1 MGQLVEKATVVVKII
16 NDDKKES
23 MECFHLILS
32 TEDNI
37 MFNKKTMTIFIKD
50 DEKDKN
56 MKKDMGTTDPPK

>member
-1 MGQLVEKATVVVKII
+1 
-16 NDDKKES
+16 
-23 MECFHLILS
+23 
-32 TEDNI
+32 

>member
-23 MECFHLILS
+23 KEHFKLILT

-37 MFNKKTMTIFIKD
+37 KFDQYNMTIYIKD
-50 DEKDKN
+50 DDKN
-56 MKKDMGTTDPPK
+56 RPTTDPPT